1 MTDISELHAQAL
13 DATGRIVRG
22 VAADR
27 WHAATP
33 CAGWDARA
41 LVSHL
46 VAGNL
51 WAAELAAGGTIG
63 GVGSRLDGDLLGD
76 DPAAAYGESAAAA
89 AAVFRRPGAL
99 DAPCAVS
106 YGPVPG
112 SVYAG
117 HRFLDVL
124 VHGWDLAVATGQD
137 YALDPHL
144 MDACGQ
150 IIEPQ
155 LEAFRSAGALGPEV
169 AVPADASA
177 QTRFLAL
184 LGRTGCAGSA
194 LRCSTECHGHGPEL
208 IPGSAARALAGRN
221 RLPRLLRAAAR
232 GLDLR
237 QAMADRMTACTLLTR
252 SSA

>member
-1 MTDISELHAQAL
+1 MTDIAELHARAL
-13 DATGRIVRG
+13 DATGRIVDG

-33 CAGWDARA
+33 CADWDARG
-41 LVSHL
+41 LVNHL

-51 WAAELAAGGTIG
+51 WAAE
-63 GVGSRLDGDLLGD
+63 
-76 DPAAAYGESAAAA
+76 PAAAYAASASAA

-137 YALDPHL
+137 YALDPEL
-144 MDACGQ
+144 MQACQQ

-155 LEAFRSAGALGPEV
+155 LDAFRSAGALAPQV

-177 QTRFLAL
+177 QTRFLAM
-184 LGRTGCAGSA
+184 LGRTG
-194 LRCSTECHGHGPEL
+194 
-208 IPGSAARALAGRN
+208 
-221 RLPRLLRAAAR
+221 
-232 GLDLR
+232 
-237 QAMADRMTACTLLTR
+237 
-252 SSA
+252 